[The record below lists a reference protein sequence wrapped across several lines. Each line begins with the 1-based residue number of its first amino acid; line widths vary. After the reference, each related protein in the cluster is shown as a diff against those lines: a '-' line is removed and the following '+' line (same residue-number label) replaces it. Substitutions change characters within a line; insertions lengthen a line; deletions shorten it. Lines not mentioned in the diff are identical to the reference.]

1 LQSCSPPVIALNL
14 SEENK
19 RVHDRVAALTNL
31 SQYEEVFWTDKR
43 KAVIVAKFQDRIHQV
58 HRFFD
63 KCYTGLRMIWK
74 TMFPLNQ
81 IPPTLLTLMSK
92 FSNAKKVRKLVR
104 CQLHAGVESALALV
118 LLQHPS
124 LDLETIARI
133 NGDISQ
139 FIPLVKDP
147 ASMIAARIEISS
159 EVYDS
164 A

>member
-1 LQSCSPPVIALNL
+1 LHPCLSSVIALNP

-19 RVHDRVAALTNL
+19 RVHDRVATLSNL
-31 SQYEEVFWTDKR
+31 SQYEEVFWSDKR
-43 KAVIVAKFQDRIHQV
+43 KATTVVKFQDRVHQV

-63 KCYTGLRMIWK
+63 KCHTGMKMIWK
-74 TMFPLNQ
+74 TMFPLNP

-92 FSNAKKVRKLVR
+92 FSNAKQVRKMVR
-104 CQLHAGVESALALV
+104 SQHLAGVESALAFV
-118 LLQHPS
+118 LSRHPS
-124 LDLETIARI
+124 LDLEAIARAD
-133 NGDISQ
+133 GDISQ
-139 FIPLVKDP
+139 YIPLAKDP